1 MIPENY
7 FDLHSIFVNEIVGSL
22 GLFAI
27 IGTII
32 IFYFSIKNQV
42 PFQAQIMLVALFNL
56 ILFITYRLQIVY
68 VLILLLAGF
77 IFYKALDAYLQR
89 A

>member
-1 MIPENY
+1 LIPENY